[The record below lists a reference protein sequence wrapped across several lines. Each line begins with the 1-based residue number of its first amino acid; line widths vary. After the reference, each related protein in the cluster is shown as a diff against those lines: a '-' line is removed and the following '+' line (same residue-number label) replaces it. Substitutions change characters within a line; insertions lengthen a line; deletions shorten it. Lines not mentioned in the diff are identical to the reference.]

1 MQTDTGVIRKSR
13 MIVIWVAFQLCILG
27 LFSFVELINQLYWL
41 SSIKSRWNCV
51 HEILT
56 CHIEFHC
63 LFLDSVMGVLLQ
75 SSGTEFP
82 MIFLHAE
89 IVNYFKDRE
98 AKQDKNRDEW
108 FQKLVQSKPG
118 GISEAEQKLNQDLLR
133 QVTPCLYTVQLIR
146 SF

>member
-1 MQTDTGVIRKSR
+1 
-13 MIVIWVAFQLCILG
+13 
-27 LFSFVELINQLYWL
+27 
-41 SSIKSRWNCV
+41 
-51 HEILT
+51 
-56 CHIEFHC
+56 
-63 LFLDSVMGVLLQ
+63 MGVLLQ